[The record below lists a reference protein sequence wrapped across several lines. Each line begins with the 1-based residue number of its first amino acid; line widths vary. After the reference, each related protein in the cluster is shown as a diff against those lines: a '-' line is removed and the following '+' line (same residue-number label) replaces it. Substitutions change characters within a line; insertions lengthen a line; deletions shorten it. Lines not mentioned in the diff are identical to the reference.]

1 MNWDKILIRIHTVVD
16 PKRENSNLNLL
27 RIKNPKRILPENW
40 TENTLSAIM
49 AQAKDV
55 SEKVDVR
62 NTDPPELLERVP
74 IPLTQKQGLKR
85 GFPVQ

>member
-1 MNWDKILIRIHTVVD
+1 
-16 PKRENSNLNLL
+16 
-27 RIKNPKRILPENW
+27 
-40 TENTLSAIM
+40 M
-49 AQAKDV
+49 AQTRDV

>member
-1 MNWDKILIRIHTVVD
+1 
-16 PKRENSNLNLL
+16 
-27 RIKNPKRILPENW
+27 
-40 TENTLSAIM
+40 M

-85 GFPVQ
+85 AFPVQ